1 MSAAVHLY
9 VSADLQWFEV
19 PQDTALGIEVTQ
31 GDQDCRRVYRRVDSQ
46 WWCWLHRM
54 HAGFVV
60 LSQIRKRLVELRGE
74 SAVAKAEAMRPAPN
88 YFPPLPIFPHPSPHN
103 LEMQCV

>member
-1 MSAAVHLY
+1 MGVDVHLY

-19 PQDTALGIEVTQ
+19 PADTALAHDITQ
-31 GDQDCRRVYRRVDSQ
+31 GDQDCRRAYRRVDSR
-46 WWCWLHRM
+46 WWAYLTRM

-74 SAVAKAEAMRPAPN
+74 DAVAKGEAVRPSHD
-88 YFPPLPIFPHPSPHN
+88 YFPPLALFPHPSPHN
-103 LEMQCV
+103 VEMQCV